1 MAYSIKDYPGGV
13 TSRKLLV
20 NLTAWRSPG
29 ARAIP
34 RVPQRWVVVGP
45 LSLPYA
51 RATRGG
57 RDPDPVEPAFRYLCG
72 VTCKKESGVKLA
84 RWDTGEGGSWLKLK
98 LDSGSHCGRPYAFG
112 APQVFAKC

>member
-1 MAYSIKDYPGGV
+1 M
-13 TSRKLLV
+13 
-20 NLTAWRSPG
+20 
-29 ARAIP
+29 
-34 RVPQRWVVVGP
+34 PQRWVVVGP

-57 RDPDPVEPAFRYLCG
+57 RDPEPVEPAFWYLCG

-98 LDSGSHCGRPYAFG
+98 LDSGSHCGRPLLVARHPGLREVLGLGVG
-112 APQVFAKC
+112 AI